1 MLRKADSTSPPED
14 DDGPGGQLV
23 GGHTGAQNPGGMGMD
38 TSHNHTAT
46 IGRIP
51 VSEEELAEAGKAF
64 IKSLN
69 IPEGP
74 HNIEIDIRMKAEV
87 NKGVAYEQSMWQ
99 KAKPEQLLL
108 LAVAMSGA
116 VGEVLANIAAL
127 GYEEYVSRVDEI
139 ESRAARLSGKKGE
152 ATLAAAEAAEAK
164 PPSERTAEDAELLM
178 CLKAHRQQGRIDSV
192 IEALRRST
200 KTIKS
205 GRTDIPTIAVQM
217 IR

>member
-1 MLRKADSTSPPED
+1 ME
-14 DDGPGGQLV
+14 
-23 GGHTGAQNPGGMGMD
+23 
-38 TSHNHTAT
+38 TSHTPSVS
-46 IGRIP
+46 IGNIT
-51 VSEEELAEAGKAF
+51 VSDEELAEAGKAF

-74 HNIEIDIRMKAEV
+74 HNIEFDIRMKAEV

-99 KAKPEQLLL
+99 SAKPEQLLL

-116 VGEVLANIAAL
+116 VGDVLANIAAL
-127 GYEEYVSRVDEI
+127 GYEEYVSRVKDI
-139 ESRAARLSGKKGE
+139 ELRASRLSGKKGAE
-152 ATLAAAEAAEAK
+152 MLSAAEAAEAK
-164 PPSERTAEDAELLM
+164 HPSKRTAEDVELLM

-192 IEALRRST
+192 IETLRRST

-205 GRTDIPTIAVQM
+205 GRTDIPAIAVQM